1 MPVSLELGA
10 TCAVVRALGIAQARQ
25 RRSTVLKRAVTRVVT
40 PGTLIEERFL
50 DPRAHQFLAALAVG
64 PQGQGGVAWID
75 ISTGLL
81 RLAPSSAAA
90 VVSDVAR
97 IQAKE
102 VVLDRGTPEA
112 IVATLR
118 ASKQLLVS
126 TIDQL
131 PENSHDGATTAAEVD
146 LAQALFRRAF
156 EGVKLQDFSP
166 LELDAVTLLF
176 QVGTGRPRVGA

>member
-1 MPVSLELGA
+1 MTGIQYHSPHE
-10 TCAVVRALGIAQARQ
+10 RADVKRILIAEDSNTM
-25 RRSTVLKRAVTRVVT
+25 RSM
-40 PGTLIEERFL
+40 
-50 DPRAHQFLAALAVG
+50 
-64 PQGQGGVAWID
+64 
-75 ISTGLL
+75 
-81 RLAPSSAAA
+81 
-90 VVSDVAR
+90 
-97 IQAKE
+97 
-102 VVLDRGTPEA
+102 
-112 IVATLR
+112 
-118 ASKQLLVS
+118 LVS